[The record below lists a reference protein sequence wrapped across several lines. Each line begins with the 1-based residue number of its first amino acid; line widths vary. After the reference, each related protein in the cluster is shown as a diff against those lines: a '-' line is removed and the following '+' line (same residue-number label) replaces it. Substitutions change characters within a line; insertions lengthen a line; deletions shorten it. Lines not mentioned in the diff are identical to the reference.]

1 MNQTT
6 TLSVSI
12 LFSIALCMGLAGCG
26 GRTQNPPLSPA
37 QQIAKDKL
45 DSLQRMADQTAQTY
59 KNMDVPTLL
68 NKLSEQSAAK
78 KEPFNSLAYR
88 ELKGRDVP
96 AASLVS
102 LVDQTKNADTL
113 LPLLLLRK
121 LHEKEYLVISPEE
134 RAAVLTDA
142 LQTSKMFN
150 AWGLPHLYLEDASKA
165 MIEAGKSTEPALR
178 RMLSD
183 TRPAPVFGSKGYME
197 YRRYKYRVCDYA
209 LFFLEKIELDK
220 SQGNPDFRMPMS
232 PAERDILIKAM
243 SK

>member
-6 TLSVSI
+6 SLLVSM
-12 LFSIALCMGLAGCG
+12 ALCIGLAGCS
-26 GRTQNPPLSPA
+26 GRKQNPPLSPS
-37 QQIAKDKL
+37 QQTAKDKL

-59 KNMDVPTLL
+59 KNMDVPALL
-68 NKLSEQSAAK
+68 NKLTEQSAAK

-88 ELKGRDVP
+88 ELKGRTDVP

-102 LVDQTKNADTL
+102 LVDQTKNGNAL

-121 LHEKEYLVISPEE
+121 LHEKDYLAIPTEE

-142 LQTSKMFN
+142 LQNSKMFN
-150 AWGLPHLYLEDASKA
+150 TWGLPHLYLEDASKA
-165 MIEAGKSTEPALR
+165 MLEAGKSAEPALR

-197 YRRYKYRVCDYA
+197 YMRYKYRVCDYA
-209 LFFLEKIELDK
+209 LFFLEKI
-220 SQGNPDFRMPMS
+220 QGNTGLRMPVS
-232 PAERDILIKAM
+232 PAERDALIKGM